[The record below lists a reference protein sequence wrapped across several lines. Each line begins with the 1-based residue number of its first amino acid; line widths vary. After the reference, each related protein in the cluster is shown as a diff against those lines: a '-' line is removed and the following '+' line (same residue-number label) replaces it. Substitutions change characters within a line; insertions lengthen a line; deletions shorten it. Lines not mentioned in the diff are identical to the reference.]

1 MSRRV
6 SRPISPLLRFSPL
19 VSLLTLGACAS
30 VLGIEDISSGPAPGA
45 AGDDGSGNSSSGGDG
60 STGGKGGG
68 GKTSTPEGGS
78 DSVAGEGP
86 INGAGSGNE
95 AGGINVPVGGEGGGG
110 NIPADHTVTGKV
122 VDFFGN
128 PVANATLQI
137 GEDTTSSDA
146 DGEFTF
152 ENVPGEYEISAL
164 VKREGN
170 GKWYGWVYQGL
181 TRRDP
186 TLQVYQGRDS
196 RYCQMELN
204 TTGATPGAND
214 VIISSIG
221 SADGN
226 STYEDVDPSV
236 GSNDYHDWEGGA
248 TTQGTAHALL
258 FTKNAAT
265 NLPSGYKAYDSKLLA
280 LADGVSGEVTYDL
293 SADVIASGNLT
304 GSVVPAGE
312 DDRTNMV
319 FLRFASGAYIQ
330 LVEHEPT
337 MNNFSYLVPTITGA
351 SVSVLAAEGSF
362 YGPLGVVHKEGLN
375 AGDATGALDIP
386 LPPEPLTPNQT
397 AVDPETAQFT
407 FKASADNAGAFVVT
421 MEHDTIYEYIY
432 VVTTKTKFTIPSI
445 VGGALPLRSGATY
458 RWWVE
463 THGDFATVDEMTGP
477 NGFADAYSHPSF
489 GYVPTGPIQQDGSYT
504 FSGYFGFSVN

>member
-6 SRPISPLLRFSPL
+6 SGSMSPLLRFSPL

-45 AGDDGSGNSSSGGDG
+45 AGDEGTGNTGNSSSGGK
-60 STGGKGGG
+60 SGGG

-78 DSVAGEGP
+78 EPGAGEGP

-95 AGGINVPVGGEGGGG
+95 AGGTNVPVGGEGGGG
-110 NIPADHTVTGKV
+110 NIPADPTVNGKI

-128 PVANATLQI
+128 PVGNVTVQI
-137 GEDTTSSDA
+137 GEDVTSTNA

-152 ENVPGEYEISAL
+152 EDVPGEYEVSAL
-164 VKREGN
+164 VKRESN
-170 GKWYGWVYQGL
+170 TKWYGWVYQGL

-186 TLQVYQGRDS
+186 TLQVYQGRED
-196 RYCQMELN
+196 RYCQMLLK
-204 TTGATPGAND
+204 TTGAAPGAND

-221 SADGN
+221 SPDGN
-226 STYEDVDPSV
+226 STYDDVDASV
-236 GSNDYHDWEGGA
+236 GSNDYHDWEGA
-248 TTQGTAHALL
+248 AATQGNAHALF
-258 FTKNAAT
+258 FTRNAAT
-265 NLPSGYKAYDSKLLA
+265 SLPSAYKAYDTKLLA

-319 FLRFASGAYIQ
+319 FLRFGSGASIK

-351 SVSVLAAEGSF
+351 SVSMLAAEGSF
-362 YGPLGVVHKEGLN
+362 YGPLGVVHKEGLS
-375 AGDATGALDIP
+375 AGDATGAMDIP
-386 LPPEPLTPNQT
+386 LPAEPLTPNQT
-397 AVDPETAQFT
+397 AVDADTAEFT

-421 MEHDTIYEYIY
+421 MENDSIYESIYI
-432 VVTTKTKFTIPSI
+432 VTSKTKFTMPSI
-445 VGGALPLRSGATY
+445 VGGALPLRTGMNY
-458 RWWVE
+458 HWWVE
-463 THGDFATVDEMTGP
+463 THGDFATVDEMAGP
-477 NGFADAYSHPSF
+477 NGFADAYSHPGF

-504 FSGYFGFSVN
+504 YSGGYGFSIN